1 MRFEENEYRG
11 SFSPRV
17 VRKLFPFLLPYRTR
31 IAGIILFMLLVAAVD
46 VILPLFL
53 RRAVDGFILPGTL
66 EGLSGY
72 IALYAFFIVL
82 QVVNVICFTRLAL
95 GLEMYLSRDIK
106 RACFVHLQ
114 ELSFSYYNATPV
126 GYMMART
133 MSDSGK
139 IGLMVSWGL
148 VDILWALV
156 YVVGV
161 FAMMFVLNAKLALTI
176 LLIVPFIVLASV
188 FFQSRILT
196 ASRLIRRAHSRI
208 TGSYNEGIGGARTS
222 KVLVIED
229 ENLRAFS
236 GLTEE
241 LRRAGVRGATLSA
254 VFVPIVLFAGSLAA
268 AVVLAKGGRL
278 VLLGSLDLGTF
289 SAFIAYA
296 LSIFEPIQQLARVF
310 ADFIS
315 VQASIERVSDLLAAR
330 PDVTDAPDVTARYG
344 DALHP
349 KKENWEPIKGEIE
362 FRDVTFRYPDGGG
375 NVLEHFSLRIPA
387 GTSVAI
393 VGETGAGKS
402 TIVNLACRFFEP
414 TEGQI
419 LIDGRDYRERSQLW
433 LHSSLGY
440 VLQNPHLFSGS
451 IRENIRYGRLGAVD
465 GEVEAAAR
473 LVSADRITARLPGGW
488 DADVGE
494 GGDRLSTGEKQLVSF
509 ARAILADP
517 RILVLD
523 EATSSVD
530 TETER
535 LIQDAIGRLMA
546 GRTSFLIAHRLST
559 IRRADLILVVRDG
572 KVIERGTHRELLRLR
587 GHYCNLYTRQFDEEI
602 WKQ

>member
-1 MRFEENEYRG
+1 
-11 SFSPRV
+11 
-17 VRKLFPFLLPYRTR
+17 
-31 IAGIILFMLLVAAVD
+31 MLLVAAVD

-315 VQASIERVSDLLAAR
+315 VQAPSSGSPTFSPPAGRHRRTGRYRALRRRAAPQKRELGAHKGRDRIPGRDLPLPGRRRERPR
-330 PDVTDAPDVTARYG
+330 
-344 DALHP
+344 ALQPAHP
-349 KKENWEPIKGEIE
+349 G
-362 FRDVTFRYPDGGG
+362 RDVGGHRGRDG
-375 NVLEHFSLRIPA
+375 R
-387 GTSVAI
+387 
-393 VGETGAGKS
+393 
-402 TIVNLACRFFEP
+402 
-414 TEGQI
+414 GQI
-419 LIDGRDYRERSQLW
+419 NDRE
-433 LHSSLGY
+433 
-440 VLQNPHLFSGS
+440 P
-451 IRENIRYGRLGAVD
+451 
-465 GEVEAAAR
+465 
-473 LVSADRITARLPGGW
+473 RLP
-488 DADVGE
+488 
-494 GGDRLSTGEKQLVSF
+494 
-509 ARAILADP
+509 
-517 RILVLD
+517 
-523 EATSSVD
+523 
-530 TETER
+530 
-535 LIQDAIGRLMA
+535 
-546 GRTSFLIAHRLST
+546 
-559 IRRADLILVVRDG
+559 
-572 KVIERGTHRELLRLR
+572 LL
-587 GHYCNLYTRQFDEEI
+587 
-602 WKQ
+602 